1 MRGDAVI
8 YADALAA
15 TKGPWPI
22 SRMTSEGYHMLG
34 YLDGSVEVV
43 KNGRVVKTLSP
54 GTGTALGYTDWE
66 AGQGQGMGQAIKS
79 RLRGAQTRTGGIS

>member
-1 MRGDAVI
+1 MI

-43 KNGRVVKTLSP
+43 KNGRVVKTLSR
-54 GTGTALGYTDWE
+54 GTGPALGYTDWE
-66 AGQGQGMGQAIKS
+66 AGQG
-79 RLRGAQTRTGGIS
+79 R

>member
-79 RLRGAQTRTGGIS
+79 RLPGGIS